1 MKSRLSSLVFCLL
14 LGACASPPKP
24 VPVSAPPVKCDPVVI
39 ATPVQAPP
47 PSDIEGL
54 LAYQQS
60 LHQMTSD
67 DLVQELVDLNGK
79 RTTPRVAVQ
88 KAMVLALTHG
98 SNDLDR
104 AQAYLAGVL
113 NSADPSA
120 QPLKPLARAL
130 AANDADLQRL
140 GQQLDKSNQQ
150 LKESQRRIEQLSG
163 MLESL
168 KAIERTLPVRPS
180 ALKPPVAK

>member
-1 MKSRLSSLVFCLL
+1 M
-14 LGACASPPKP
+14 GP
-24 VPVSAPPVKCDPVVI
+24 
-39 ATPVQAPP
+39 QA
-47 PSDIEGL
+47 G
-54 LAYQQS
+54 QW
-60 LHQMTSD
+60 
-67 DLVQELVDLNGK
+67 
-79 RTTPRVAVQ
+79 R
-88 KAMVLALTHG
+88 
-98 SNDLDR
+98 
-104 AQAYLAGVL
+104 LAG
-113 NSADPSA
+113 PSA

-130 AANDADLQRL
+130 AASDADLQRL